1 MSPGFARCKGVNY
14 IFTLFRKDTNLHKTF
29 FKVKQKKA
37 PLLESMRK
45 ISVLNVFTTSEAQK
59 RKEL

>member
-29 FKVKQKKA
+29 FKVKQKSSAIRKHEKNFCVECVYDKRS
-37 PLLESMRK
+37 LE
-45 ISVLNVFTTSEAQK
+45 A
-59 RKEL
+59 